1 MIFRS
6 AISDTIPSV
15 EYICTNVLKMN
26 PFLHEQTK
34 PSNRNMAYSLF
45 FYAEE
50 LTPDSSAE
58 TILNHSI
65 FSDDFINDLLRIDL
79 DVDSQYENPL
89 LYYIIHRSE
98 PFPTNSKYSQY
109 LSNLFRKNNSD
120 KHQPPQI
127 RTLLHAIDFEKLT
140 VRIHTLMLQRSL
152 SLPASEVV
160 DSALAATNRSASMSA
175 NSALATTSLS
185 ASMTAN
191 SALAT
196 TNRSAFMTANSAL
209 AAANPS
215 ASMTADSSLTAN
227 LSAYMDSV
235 LAMEPQLQ
243 HLLQDAHITALDA
256 QLAALILY
264 SLFDSASFTEYWKGI
279 CIPDVFQPAPDTAA
293 SSDTEYTEAQVALQI
308 KQKHLISQ
316 ISIITLICLTII
328 QMVCLVVPFI
338 YSQTNTQSNY
348 DSSYLAFL
356 LMMLIVSVILFSLRK
371 IPFKYAKQTAEAQ
384 LSLLSEDSFF
394 TEDALPK
401 YRRFQNRSQN
411 MASRTFLRRIM
422 IFAEGLLWIIFAA
435 LSFILNSL
443 PIFIAGVALTL
454 IFYLEADHLLNRKYA
469 SQYDK
474 ANSPYRSDEK
484 PIIAAGEAKI
494 YNWDYDASRNAFRH
508 HRITAPPQCSA
519 DCIRYIFYARINR
532 YEYQWQIA
540 GILLTTLNVFTL
552 IVGILQFLLP
562 FASFVRISNPNGF
575 LFFCMLL
582 MISTGI
588 YYIIMLLK
596 TEERFRNQMQL
607 EYYCSNAP
615 LSDDFLKKTFTT
627 LYGQGILKNVD
638 IGHGVYYYNC
648 VRFEEGATI
657 YEILPE
663 DDRML
668 VIHRYYDAFRRVSDD
683 FLFFTIAYVC
693 FFVWH
698 LGLLSALWG
707 LPVIAGVYFLFAF
720 YLFPKW
726 DEELMKHKIRKYVLT
741 ISEAEAGSE
750 NQTQNDNSEF

>member
-1 MIFRS
+1 
-6 AISDTIPSV
+6 
-15 EYICTNVLKMN
+15 
-26 PFLHEQTK
+26 
-34 PSNRNMAYSLF
+34 MA
-45 FYAEE
+45 
-50 LTPDSSAE
+50 
-58 TILNHSI
+58 
-65 FSDDFINDLLRIDL
+65 LRIDL

-120 KHQPPQI
+120 KHQPKQV

-160 DSALAATNRSASMSA
+160 DSALAATNH
-175 NSALATTSLS
+175 S
-185 ASMTAN
+185 ASMT
-191 SALAT
+191 SD
-196 TNRSAFMTANSAL
+196 SAL
-209 AAANPS
+209 AAASPS

-279 CIPDVFQPAPDTAA
+279 CIPDVFQPAPNTAA

-338 YSQTNTQSNY
+338 YSQANTQSSY
-348 DSSYLAFL
+348 ASSYLAFL

-469 SQYDK
+469 SQYDT
-474 ANSPYRSDEK
+474 ANSPYRSDKK

-540 GILLTTLNVFTL
+540 GILLSTLNVFTL

-627 LYGQGILKNVD
+627 LYGQGIFKNVD
-638 IGHGVYYYNC
+638 IGHGIYYYNC

-707 LPVIAGVYFLFAF
+707 LPVIAAVYFLFAF

>member
-65 FSDDFINDLLRIDL
+65 FSNDFIKALLRIDL
-79 DVDSQYENPL
+79 DVDSQYETPL

-109 LSNLFRKNNSD
+109 LSNLFQKNNSG
-120 KHQPPQI
+120 KRQPPQV
-127 RTLLHAIDFEKLT
+127 RMLLNAIDFEKLT
-140 VRIHTLMLQRSL
+140 VRIHTLILQRSL
-152 SLPASEVV
+152 SLSASE
-160 DSALAATNRSASMSA
+160 ATNTAP
-175 NSALATTSLS
+175 AT
-185 ASMTAN
+185 
-191 SALAT
+191 
-196 TNRSAFMTANSAL
+196 
-209 AAANPS
+209 
-215 ASMTADSSLTAN
+215 N
-227 LSAYMDSV
+227 LSDYMDSV

-243 HLLQDAHITALDA
+243 RLLQNAHMTAVDA

-264 SLFDSASFTEYWKGI
+264 SLFDTTSFAEYLENIYSPG
-279 CIPDVFQPAPDTAA
+279 VFQSAPDTAA
-293 SSDTEYTEAQVALQI
+293 SSDKEYAEAQFSLRI
-308 KQKHLISQ
+308 RQKHLISR
-316 ISIITLICLTII
+316 ISIVTLICLTII
-328 QMVCLVVPFI
+328 QMVCLIVPFI
-338 YSQTNTQSNY
+338 YSRTNTQSSY

-356 LMMLIVSVILFSLRK
+356 LMMLIVSVILFSLRR
-371 IPFKYAKQTAEAQ
+371 IPFKYAKQTAETQ

-394 TEDALPK
+394 TEDTLPK
-401 YRRFQNRSQN
+401 YRRFQNRSQH
-411 MASRTFLRRIM
+411 MASQTFLRRIM
-422 IFAEGLLWIIFAA
+422 IFAEGSLWIIFAA
-435 LSFILNSL
+435 LSFALNSL

-454 IFYLEADHLLNRKYA
+454 ILYLEADHLLNRKYA

-474 ANSPYRSDEK
+474 ANPPYRSDK
-484 PIIAAGEAKI
+484 KAIIAAGEAKI
-494 YNWDYDASRNAFRH
+494 YNWDYDAAHDTFRH
-508 HRITAPPQCSA
+508 HRITSPPQCSA
-519 DCIRYIFYARINR
+519 SCIRYILYARIDR
-532 YEYQWQIA
+532 YSYQWQIA

-552 IVGILQFLLP
+552 IVGVLQFLLP
-562 FASFVRISNPNGF
+562 FASFVHISNPNGF
-575 LFFCMLL
+575 LFFCLL
-582 MISTGI
+582 LTISTGI
-588 YYIIMLLK
+588 YYIVMLLR
-596 TEERFRNQMQL
+596 TEEHFRNQMQL

-648 VRFEEGATI
+648 ARFEEGATI

-668 VIHRYYDAFRRVSDD
+668 VIHRYYDAFRRISTD

-698 LGLLSALWG
+698 LGFLSALWG
-707 LPVIAGVYFLFAF
+707 IPVIAGIYFLFAF

-726 DEELMKHKIRKYVLT
+726 DEDLMKQKIRKYVLH
-741 ISEAEAGSE
+741 
-750 NQTQNDNSEF
+750 FYL